1 MGWRSVLLEDIVVF
15 YFFLK
20 TSNPLSIFL
29 LLTPIKILLRYV
41 GLLFSEYFGLS
52 WVPLLEGLDVYP
64 AFPRCR
70 GSLREQLGNKKESE
84 NNTRFSDLI
93 KT

>member
-1 MGWRSVLLEDIVVF
+1 M
-15 YFFLK
+15 FL
-20 TSNPLSIFL
+20 S
-29 LLTPIKILLRYV
+29 LTPIKILLRYV

-70 GSLREQLGNKKESE
+70 GSLMEQLGNKEESE